1 MLIWSTLFIYS
12 GTTICKLKP
21 ALCKVYAEFAV
32 NVPVKQV
39 HSVFVSVLLD
49 AGIGMTRPLFV
60 KDAASLHAGVSGL
73 RTDEVHGVS
82 FLVGIDDLSSIQCFN
97 TVGCATGK
105 ASRPL
110 IPQRTP
116 VKNRNGKS
124 SSADSGC

>member
-39 HSVFVSVLLD
+39 HCFCICAVGCWDWDDPAFICK
-49 AGIGMTRPLFV
+49 GC
-60 KDAASLHAGVSGL
+60 LHAGVSGL
-73 RTDEVHGVS
+73 RTDEMHGVS

-105 ASRPL
+105 ALRPL

-124 SSADSGC
+124 SSTDSGC